1 MFKYIGDF
9 LNVPKWDP
17 GTIKVTL
24 ASKNNMQVGT
34 KYDVVTVMDGKEEP
48 MKYEIVEITENS
60 VTLKG
65 DGNFIFPLSSPSS
78 FLIPK
83 IHFNIFFKIIEIFI
97 LLLIAGDVNFD
108 IF

>member
-1 MFKYIGDF
+1 MVKITVKSTLPGKPVEVFKYIGDF

-34 KYDVVTVMDGKEEP
+34 KYDVVTLMDGKEEP
-48 MKYEIVEITENS
+48 MNYEIVELTENS

-65 DGNFIFPLSSPSS
+65 EGTNTLITTISTEIIYPKPS
-78 FLIPK
+78 F
-83 IHFNIFFKIIEIFI
+83 
-97 LLLIAGDVNFD
+97 
-108 IF
+108 

>member
-1 MFKYIGDF
+1 MVKITMKSVLPGKQQDVFKYIGDF

-65 DGNFIFPLSSPSS
+65 DGN
-78 FLIPK
+78 
-83 IHFNIFFKIIEIFI
+83 NW
-97 LLLIAGDVNFD
+97 V
-108 IF
+108 